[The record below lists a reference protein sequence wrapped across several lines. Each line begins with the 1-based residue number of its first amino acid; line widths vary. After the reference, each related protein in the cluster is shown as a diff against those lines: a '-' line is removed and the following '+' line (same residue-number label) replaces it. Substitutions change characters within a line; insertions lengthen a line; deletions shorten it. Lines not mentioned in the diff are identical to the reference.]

1 MGDDL
6 HLFNGYTYTCT
17 VRNKAGVQT
26 LCRVFFC
33 EDEARAWCD
42 WYRDD
47 GLNATYTARR
57 L

>member
-6 HLFNGYTYTCT
+6 HLFNGYTYTCI

-26 LCRVFFC
+26 LCRVFFS